1 MKIINWTEVERIVET
16 SFPEEY
22 EMVTQKQIKAIEQ
35 KISDG
40 MPPYVQQ
47 QQTGGMHI
55 DFGAAINV
63 VAELMV
69 ATSIIAVWYD
79 VLKPTKEELTYENFQ
94 NTLDKVP
101 QIKDFII
108 ALLTQ
113 EVLRTIERIFDQIIA
128 ALIQL

>member
-40 MPPYVQQ
+40 MTPYVQQ

>member
-40 MPPYVQQ
+40 MTPYVQQ

-63 VAELMV
+63 VAELML